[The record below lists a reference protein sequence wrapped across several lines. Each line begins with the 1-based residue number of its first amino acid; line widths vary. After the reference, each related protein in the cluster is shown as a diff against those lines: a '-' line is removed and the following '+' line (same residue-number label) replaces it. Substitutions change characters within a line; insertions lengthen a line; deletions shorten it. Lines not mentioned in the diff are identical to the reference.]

1 MFMNR
6 LFSFFCLW
14 TAVLLQAA
22 AQTPEW
28 LDPQVNQIRREP
40 RHAAFF
46 AFENESK
53 AETFDKT
60 ASMRYLSLEGEW
72 RFCFVKDHTDA
83 PDGFWNPKYDDS
95 QWDSFPVPGLFEM
108 NGYGD
113 RIYRNVGYAWQT
125 QFRSNPPYVEEKNNY
140 TGSYR
145 RTFTLPEEWKG
156 KEVIFHVGSAT
167 SNLKVWVN
175 GRFAGYSED
184 SKVAAEFNI
193 TKYLKSGE
201 NLIAMQVMRWCD
213 GTYLEDQDFWRFT
226 GIAREVCLFSR
237 PKLHIEDICVTTARV
252 DGSENWSLDVRIQT
266 GHKAGTPVRFLLA
279 PFTDALAGTVAG
291 QTDLSSAASVVDK
304 TGAVRLHYTVQTP
317 KCWTAET
324 PNLYRLLVQVGDETV
339 PLRVGFREVK
349 IEDRQLKVNGQPV
362 LIKGVNRHELSPT
375 GGYCLTLEEM
385 KNDIRVMKELNIN
398 AVRTCHYP
406 DDPRWYELCDIY
418 GLYVT
423 AEANVESHGMGYGD
437 KTLARNPLYRQAHM
451 ERNQANVRSFRNHP
465 SVIVWSLGNEAG
477 HGENFDQC
485 YDWIKEFDPTRPVQ
499 YEQNGQNGKTDIF
512 CPMYCNYENC
522 EKYAQSENPR
532 PLIQCE
538 YAHAMGNSLGG
549 FREYW
554 DLVRT
559 YPAYQGGY
567 IWDFADQGLLDT
579 SRVTGKPIWTYGGD
593 YGRYPASDYNF
604 NCNGIVLPDR
614 TITPQSMEVK
624 YYYQNIW
631 TEASVGDL
639 KKGKFRVYNEYFFK
653 TLENRTL
660 LATLLADGTPVAE
673 VRIPLPNVAPQQH
686 LAVESPELAE
696 AIASVMQ
703 TRNDEEVTLSMAYGD
718 EARQEFII
726 RNRFARIPMRPVVQ
740 TSPAVDSTLSY
751 YALSAAGTTV
761 TWGRKSGWIEYLD
774 KDGKPMLEDRT
785 AITPDFWRAPTD
797 NDYGARIQQKSSA
810 WRDPRMELKTID
822 CNPEKGEVKTVHRL
836 EALKADLKITY
847 TLHDDGSLLVEEKLY
862 VDSLRNDMPQ
872 LLRFGMKWQMPAIY
886 NNNVYYGRG
895 PEENYIDRHAN
906 QFLGV
911 YDLRTA
917 DAYWPYV
924 RPQESGNHTDVRWWR
939 IESAGGEIRPALTV
953 EAFNAPLNVQ
963 ALPYLTEDLDD
974 GNRKE
979 KVHGRHSGD
988 LVRRSVNAVHV
999 ASRMMG
1005 LGCVNSWGAWPRK
1018 EYQMPYGHYVL
1029 RFVIR

>member
-1 MFMNR
+1 MNR
-6 LFSFFCLW
+6 LCSLLCFLSALP
-14 TAVLLQAA
+14 VLSAA
-22 AQTPEW
+22 TSSVPEW
-28 LDPQVNQIRREP
+28 LDPGVNQMNREP
-40 RHAAFF
+40 RHAVFF
-46 AFENESK
+46 AFESSDK
-53 AETFDKT
+53 AVTFDKT
-60 ASMRYLSLEGEW
+60 VSSRYLSLEGTW
-72 RFCFVKDHTDA
+72 RFCFVRNHNDA

-95 QWDSFPVPGLFEM
+95 AWTDFPVPGLFEM

-113 RIYRNVGYAWQT
+113 RIYCNIGYAWKT
-125 QFRSNPPYVEEKNNY
+125 QFNSDPPFVEEKNNY

-145 RTFTLPEEWKG
+145 RTFTLPDDWAG
-156 KEVIFHVGSAT
+156 SDVIFHVGSAT

-175 GRFAGYSED
+175 GKFVGYSED

-193 TKYLKSGE
+193 TKYLKKGE

-213 GTYLEDQDFWRFT
+213 GSYLEDQDFWRFT
-226 GIAREVCLFSR
+226 GIAREVYLYSR
-237 PKLHIEDICVTTARV
+237 PKRHIEDIYVTTRRTEAA
-252 DGSENWSLDVRIQT
+252 DNWTLDVRVQT
-266 GHKAGTPVRFLLA
+266 SCKAGTPVRFFWA
-279 PFTDALAGTVAG
+279 PFTDALSGSVAAETEL
-291 QTDLSSAASVVDK
+291 QPDRVKVDK
-304 TGAVRLHYTVQTP
+304 TGAAVLQASIHAP

-324 PNLYRLLVQVGDETV
+324 PELYRLLIQVGEVCV
-339 PLRVGFREVK
+339 PLRVGFREVG
-349 IEDRQLKVNGQPV
+349 ISDRQLKVNGQPV

-375 GGYCLTLEEM
+375 GGYCLTVDEM
-385 KNDIRVMKELNIN
+385 KKDIRVMKELNIN

-437 KTLARNPLYRQAHM
+437 KTLAKNPLYKKAHM

-465 SVIVWSLGNEAG
+465 SIIVWSLGNEAG
-477 HGENFDQC
+477 QGVNFDQC
-485 YDWIKEFDPTRPVQ
+485 YDWIKDFEPTRPVQ
-499 YEQNGQNGKTDIF
+499 YEQNGQSGKTDIF

-522 EKYAQSENPR
+522 EKYAQGENPR

-549 FREYW
+549 FKEYW
-554 DLVRT
+554 DLVRK

-604 NCNGIVLPDR
+604 NCNGVVLPDR

-631 TEASVGDL
+631 TEASIGDL
-639 KKGKFRVYNEYFFK
+639 RNGKFRVYNEYLFK

-660 LATLLADGTPVAE
+660 QATLLAEGIPVAE
-673 VRIPLPNVAPQQH
+673 LQIPLPTVAPRQH
-686 LAVESPELAE
+686 LAVESPELAG
-696 AIASVMQ
+696 ALASVMQ
-703 TRNDEEVTLSMAYGD
+703 ARSNEELTLIMAYGT
-718 EARQEFII
+718 EARQEFVI
-726 RNRFARIPMRPVVQ
+726 RNRFARIPMRPVVES
-740 TSPAVDSTLSY
+740 SPAVDSTLAY
-751 YALSAAGTTV
+751 YALTAAGTTV

-774 KDGKPMLEDRT
+774 KDGMPMLEDRT
-785 AITPDFWRAPTD
+785 SITPDFWRAPTD

-810 WRDPRMELKTID
+810 WREPGMELKTID
-822 CNPEKGEVKTVHRL
+822 FNPEKGVVKTVHRL
-836 EALKADLKITY
+836 EELKADLKITY
-847 TLHDDGSLLVEEKLY
+847 TLHEDGSLLVEEKLY
-862 VDSLRNDMPQ
+862 VDSARTDMPQ
-872 LLRFGMKWQMPAIY
+872 LLRFGMKWQMPSIY
-886 NNNVYYGRG
+886 YNNVYYGRG

-911 YDLRTA
+911 YNLKTS

-924 RPQESGNHTDVRWWR
+924 RPQESGNHTDIRWWTV
-939 IESAGGEIRPALTV
+939 SGDVSGMPALTV
-953 EAFNAPLNVQ
+953 EAFNTPLNVQ
-963 ALPYLTEDLDD
+963 VLPFLTEDLDD
-974 GNRKE
+974 GNSKE
-979 KVHGRHSGD
+979 KVRGRHSGD
-988 LVRRSVNAVHV
+988 LIPRSVNAIHV

-1005 LGCVNSWGAWPRK
+1005 LGCVNTWGAWPRR
-1018 EYQMPYGHYVL
+1018 EYQMPYGYYEL